1 MENKNAWK
9 PAESAGSDLYVHD
22 NFHIVHFDGW
32 SPKAGDIP
40 KLGAIINQGPILG
53 PLFWEWL
60 HTGDLTCTY
69 NPAESWIPSFVLRVV
84 QRWRHILLRGTLDE
98 GPMSRDQWIQT
109 ILLVESFK
117 LVPRPLDEG
126 PIPKS
131 GKLRLNL
138 HGTWFEGK
146 INWFSWKQ
154 SAKRRAPHLKN
165 QESV

>member
-40 KLGAIINQGPILG
+40 KLGASMNLWPHPRPLILRMAPHWG
-53 PLFWEWL
+53 FNL
-60 HTGDLTCTY
+60 HIQSCRELDT
-69 NPAESWIPSFVLRVV
+69 IFVSRVV
-84 QRWRHILLRGTLDE
+84 QRWRHILLRATLDK

-109 ILLVESFK
+109 ILLVKSFK
-117 LVPRPLDEG
+117 LVPRPVDEG
-126 PIPKS
+126 PRPKS

-138 HGTWFEGK
+138 HGTCFGGK
-146 INWFSWKQ
+146 INWFGRKN
-154 SAKRRAPHLKN
+154 SAKRRAPDLKN

>member
-1 MENKNAWK
+1 MENKKTWK
-9 PAESAGSDLYVHD
+9 LLNLQVQT
-22 NFHIVHFDGW
+22 FTFMITFTLCILM
-32 SPKAGDIP
+32 GDAQRQGTFPNWGLSLIE
-40 KLGAIINQGPILG
+40 GPILG
-53 PLFWEWL
+53 PLFWEWP

-69 NPAESWIPSFVLRVV
+69 NPAESWIPSFVLGVV
-84 QRWRHILLRGTLDE
+84 QCWRHILLRATLDE

-138 HGTWFEGK
+138 HGTCFEGK
-146 INWFSWKQ
+146 INWFSRKQ